1 MALITPPSWLQN
13 GSYPAESDR
22 LTTQALY
29 NTTGVIG
36 TTSMAVTQNSP
47 VGMSVRVASGWAAIV
62 GTTQANMGTYVAY
75 NDATTVLT
83 ISAANPTNPRIDRV
97 VATVRDAY
105 YSGSDNDV
113 IFQVIAGTPAASPS
127 APATPANSISLAT
140 IAVAANATQ
149 IVTANITDT
158 RVSTTTG
165 LLSKYVGQVVSTT
178 NVSTN
183 TATSSTSFVDA
194 TGFTVTVTPSSASSR
209 ILILCDYQMTLSGGL
224 MGANPGGFLTSG
236 YAALA
241 RNTTTIYQPA
251 SMLIFSS
258 ALSTADIALVQRQQ
272 MSFVDSP
279 ATTSAT
285 TYKLQVRSNGPT
297 MSTTIGGGTITVM
310 EIIG

>member
-178 NVSTN
+178 VAGTITTNSSTFVDVTGFSATITPTSTSSKIYIVCDYTN
-183 TATSSTSFVDA
+183 TV
-194 TGFTVTVTPSSASSR
+194 
-209 ILILCDYQMTLSGGL
+209 QGL
-224 MGANPGGFLTSG
+224 MGANPGGQLLFG
-236 YAALA
+236 YTQLA
-241 RNTTTIYQPA
+241 RSTTNIGTQTTIG
-251 SMLIFSS
+251 LFSS
-258 ALSTADIALVQRQQ
+258 GLGTQDLNIFYRIPLT
-272 MSFVDSP
+272 FLDSP
-279 ATTSAT
+279 ATTSPV
-285 TYKLQVRSNGPT
+285 TYKLQARSNGSSIFSQAGT
-297 MSTTIGGGTITVM
+297 GTITLM

>member
-158 RVSTTTG
+158 RVSTSTG
-165 LLSKYVGQVVSTT
+165 LIPRYVGQVVSTT
-178 NVSTN
+178 IAAGTTTNSSTFVDV
-183 TATSSTSFVDA
+183 TGFSATITPRSTSSK
-194 TGFTVTVTPSSASSR
+194 
-209 ILILCDYQMTLSGGL
+209 ILILCGYRNTVQGL
-224 MGANPGGFLTSG
+224 MGANPGGTLLFANTQIARSTTNIGPVTQIGLFSSGLATQDLNIFYHIPLSFLDSP
-236 YAALA
+236 
-241 RNTTTIYQPA
+241 NTT
-251 SMLIFSS
+251 
-258 ALSTADIALVQRQQ
+258 
-272 MSFVDSP
+272 SP
-279 ATTSAT
+279 V
-285 TYKLQVRSNGPT
+285 TYKIQVSNT
-297 MSTTIGGGTITVM
+297 GGTAVFTSVSNGTITLLEVI
-310 EIIG
+310 E